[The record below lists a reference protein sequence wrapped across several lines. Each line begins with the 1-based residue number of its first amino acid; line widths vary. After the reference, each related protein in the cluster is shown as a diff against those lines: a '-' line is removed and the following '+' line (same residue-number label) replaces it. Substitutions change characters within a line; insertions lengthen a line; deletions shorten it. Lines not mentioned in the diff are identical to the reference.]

1 MMASGNPFTEP
12 ELRSLELLQSIAEAN
27 PWLEFIEQT
36 EERIEIHVRGQSR
49 RWYVIEAKR
58 AMIQHF
64 LNHNIVHNTW
74 SLEIQGGARK
84 RDIIHRNQY
93 CANLCLNLRQ
103 SADLPVGD
111 KIAALCLS
119 LHNDVTTAMNIHLL
133 AQFLVCP
140 RNDLAK
146 VMIFQDEMVVLHSMF
161 AGRDDQDLN
170 PPAMFDIADE
180 QFNWDDQ
187 IDGMERGEEVPDEP
201 VEHEH
206 PRGTEETPPEN
217 DPPVMSEEEIEEQRL
232 WSVYEQHM
240 EDIARQEEWDNRE
253 P

>member
-1 MMASGNPFTEP
+1 M
-12 ELRSLELLQSIAEAN
+12 
-27 PWLEFIEQT
+27 
-36 EERIEIHVRGQSR
+36 V
-49 RWYVIEAKR
+49 K
-58 AMIQHF
+58 
-64 LNHNIVHNTW
+64 
-74 SLEIQGGARK
+74 
-84 RDIIHRNQY
+84 
-93 CANLCLNLRQ
+93 
-103 SADLPVGD
+103 
-111 KIAALCLS
+111 
-119 LHNDVTTAMNIHLL
+119 
-133 AQFLVCP
+133 
-140 RNDLAK
+140 
-146 VMIFQDEMVVLHSMF
+146 MIFQDEMVVLHSMF

>member
-1 MMASGNPFTEP
+1 MMASGNPFTKP
-12 ELRSLELLQSIAEAN
+12 EQRSLELLQSIAEAN
-27 PWLEFIEQT
+27 PWLEFVEQT

-49 RWYVIEAKR
+49 RWYSIEAKR
-58 AMIQHF
+58 AMAQHF

-74 SLEIQGGARK
+74 SLEVQGGARK
-84 RDIIHRNQY
+84 RDILHRNQY

-161 AGRDDQDLN
+161 AGRDDEDLN
-170 PPAMFDIADE
+170 PATMFDIEDE
-180 QFNWDDQ
+180 QFNWDDS
-187 IDGMERGEEVPDEP
+187 IRGTEQSEEGPDEP
-201 VEHEH
+201 LEQEPPMVI
-206 PRGTEETPPEN
+206 EENPPEHN
-217 DPPVMSEEEIEEQRL
+217 PPFLTEEEIEEQRL
-232 WSVYEQHM
+232 WDVYEQQM
-240 EDIARQEEWDNRE
+240 EDLARQDEWDNRA